1 MSRDFHRIQTR
12 MIFSLKNHLFPMLFV
27 FLVQSAQA
35 NILVPEN
42 ASLSLPAGSS
52 FDLSCGYLD
61 VQGDLSLN
69 SAEVSNIMNV
79 DIASG
84 GQLDGG
90 DGIIQLSGNW
100 QNEGIFNP
108 GNGTVIIDDNC
119 SASDVIFSGSTVF
132 NNLTIIDNSGR
143 SVFLPGG
150 RALTVNGTLTLQG
163 NGTTPLQLLSNDGS
177 QATII
182 LGPSAQVIRNNV
194 NLASNVQIGTGFK
207 PAVAIPTLGL
217 LPLALLVLLL
227 AIVAA
232 CGLRQRRLA

>member
-1 MSRDFHRIQTR
+1 M
-12 MIFSLKNHLFPMLFV
+12 HLLLYYFRHVLLTALFLLLIPPAHANML
-27 FLVQSAQA
+27 
-35 NILVPEN
+35 IPDG
-42 ASLSLPAGSS
+42 ASFSLPADST
-52 FDLSCGYLD
+52 FDLSCGVLD
-61 VQGDLSLN
+61 VQGGLSLN
-69 SAEVSNIMNV
+69 NAEVSNIMNV

-100 QNEGIFNP
+100 QNEGVFNP
-108 GNGTVIIDDNC
+108 GNGTVIIDDSC
-119 SASDVIFSGSTVF
+119 STSDVVFSGNTVF

-150 RALTVNGTLTLQG
+150 RALTVNGTLTLLG

-194 NLASNVQIGTGFK
+194 NLASNVQIGTGFT

-217 LPLALLVLLL
+217 LPLALLALLL

-232 CGLRQRRLA
+232 CSLRQRRLA